1 MCHEKRPLQALIRA
15 NWGLPK
21 RVTTLWTEPSHWAG
35 STEAN
40 PGDKQDKQG
49 TAIFILSMALAS
61 HHKKMLSKQLNR
73 SHIWVTS
80 H

>member
-21 RVTTLWTEPSHWAG
+21 RVTTLWTEPSHWAA

-49 TAIFILSMALAS
+49 TGNIYIKHGFGKPPQENVIKTAQQES
-61 HHKKMLSKQLNR
+61 HLGN
-73 SHIWVTS
+73 
-80 H
+80 